1 MIEEKQE
8 NDDYIVEVI
17 IKRITNNPKLYKSYI
32 VKCTQRKYTLDE
44 ILKCIMLV
52 LRLNVTWR
60 NAAKLSGTKIS
71 YGTLYSTYIKLLKDN
86 IIDECYKITVNNY
99 IKKFPC
105 NKLDV
110 RMTDTTVIHNKYGRE
125 TIGRN
130 KHYNNKRITKISLIA
145 YIEGVPLDVKI
156 YSGNK
161 NDSKILE
168 DHINV
173 ESVMDETLDRKYR
186 NIMLADKGYDSNK
199 LREILEDKCYK
210 TIIIDYN
217 SRNTKD
223 EKKKKVLTR
232 EERRIYNMRIR
243 IEQTFMKLKR
253 YRRINERYDCK
264 TQMYE
269 GFVKMALIEI
279 IKRNT

>member
-99 IKKFPC
+99 IEKFPD

-110 RMTDTTVIHNKYGRE
+110 KMTDTTVIHIQLKLIRFALLHSNKYVK
-125 TIGRN
+125 
-130 KHYNNKRITKISLIA
+130 KHVVAMQLSEANQL
-145 YIEGVPLDVKI
+145 
-156 YSGNK
+156 
-161 NDSKILE
+161 
-168 DHINV
+168 
-173 ESVMDETLDRKYR
+173 
-186 NIMLADKGYDSNK
+186 
-199 LREILEDKCYK
+199 
-210 TIIIDYN
+210 
-217 SRNTKD
+217 
-223 EKKKKVLTR
+223 
-232 EERRIYNMRIR
+232 
-243 IEQTFMKLKR
+243 
-253 YRRINERYDCK
+253 
-264 TQMYE
+264 
-269 GFVKMALIEI
+269 
-279 IKRNT
+279 